1 MDLRTKLIFAFVA
14 TSLASMLVL
23 GAFSYGESAAALR
36 NASAEQLESLAAA
49 RARDLSTIAEALR
62 EQVRLIQS
70 RTNLRVQVAGYAED
84 PDEARPVIQRIIDDA
99 EQSADIV
106 TGITVYDARDEI
118 IARSG
123 AEHASYRLLGTLDRG
138 EGTLTR
144 YYERPDRTLAT
155 VMEAPLAV
163 EGRVVGRIASE
174 LAVGSFVDLAGSY
187 VGLGETG
194 EMLLPVELTPGF
206 VTFLNPL
213 RHLESDSLVVLPL
226 EEASLPVQMALRGEE
241 GVVQDVPDYRGVP
254 VWAAVRTLGDP
265 PVGLVV
271 KVDAAEERAPVAA
284 LRRRLIRVGLAVAAL
299 AILAGSLVGTLMA
312 RRLRRLNDL
321 VRMVRDGDH
330 HLRASE
336 AGEDEV
342 SFLSESFNRLMDHM
356 QNRPPQ

>member
-14 TSLASMLVL
+14 TSLASMFVL

-36 NASAEQLESLAAA
+36 SASAQQLESLAAA

-62 EQVRLIQS
+62 EQVGLIQS
-70 RTNLRVQVAGYAED
+70 RTNLRAQVAAYAED
-84 PDEARPVIQRIIDDA
+84 PAGARPVIQRIIDDA
-99 EQSADIV
+99 EQSAGIV
-106 TGITVYDARDEI
+106 TRITVYDARGGV

-123 AEHASYRLLGTLDRG
+123 ADHVPYRLLGTLERG
-138 EGTLTR
+138 EGARTR
-144 YYERPDRTLAT
+144 YYERPDRSLAT
-155 VMEAPLAV
+155 VMEAPLTLD
-163 EGRVVGRIASE
+163 GRVVGRIASE

-194 EMLLPVELTPGF
+194 EMLLPMELTPGL

-213 RHLESDSLVVLPL
+213 RHTESDSLVVLPL
-226 EEASLPVQMALRGEE
+226 DEASLPVRMALDGVE
-241 GVVQDVPDYRGVP
+241 GVVQDVLDYRGVP
-254 VWAAVRTLGDP
+254 VWAAVRTLTDP

-271 KVDAAEERAPVAA
+271 KVDAAEELAPVAE

-312 RRLRRLNDL
+312 RRLRRLNDV
-321 VRMVRDGDH
+321 VRMVRDGEDG
-330 HLRASE
+330 LRASE

-342 SFLSESFNRLMDHM
+342 SFLAESFNRLMDHM
-356 QNRPPQ
+356 QDRTPR